1 MASIYDNIK
10 TAKGLVELV
19 SIHGLST
26 EVEDICRAQDIFGRA
41 TIEEL
46 DELANDIGRN
56 NDKGEPDPKG
66 TWSSGR
72 KGTQSVFYS
81 ILYHIWS
88 WEEATRFYNQH
99 TNPEYI
105 ELKSLREEAKLLES
119 TVERLTARRDEL
131 LAEEKE
137 AANMLVQE
145 MNKTSEATARAEKA
159 EEEIVRLKAKLYDLM
174 IAKGEK

>member
-56 NDKGEPDPKG
+56 NEKGEPDPKG

-99 TNPEYI
+99 TNPDYQ
-105 ELKSLREEAKLLES
+105 ELLELRAENKTITGHVESLRN
-119 TVERLTARRDEL
+119 RREEL
-131 LAEEKE
+131 LAEVKE
-137 AANMLVQE
+137 SADLLCEQIQ
-145 MNKTSEATARAEKA
+145 KTNEATKRAEAA

-174 IAKGEK
+174 IAKEEK